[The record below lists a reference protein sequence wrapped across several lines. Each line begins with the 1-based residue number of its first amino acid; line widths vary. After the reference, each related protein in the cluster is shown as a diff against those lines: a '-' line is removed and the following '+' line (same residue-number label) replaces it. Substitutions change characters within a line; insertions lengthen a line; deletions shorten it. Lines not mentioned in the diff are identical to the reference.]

1 MFQFLPRA
9 LRPQTIRR
17 KLQWGFTAAIVLVLL
32 LTFALMLLQQQRLI
46 RSEWSTALQA
56 QAQLIATNSQA
67 AFDFQDRAEATRL
80 LGAVADNNP
89 AILRARLLRR
99 GERQPF
105 AEFARFDA
113 AQLVMPEP
121 PAQGA
126 GVHFSHGQHLLPWRE
141 KRSLRV

>member
-67 AFDFQDRAEATRL
+67 AMTFGDTQEAERL
-80 LGAVADNNP
+80 LWSSEGNA
-89 AILRARLLRR
+89 AILRARVLIAPYTP
-99 GERQPF
+99 GKPPY
-105 AEFARFDA
+105 AEFARTPDIREHA
-113 AQLVMPEP
+113 SP
-121 PAQGA
+121 PPPPQGS
-126 GVHFSHGQHLLPWRE
+126 GIESRRRWNSYSR
-141 KRSLRV
+141 